1 MGMIAEQR
9 EAAIRE
15 LPGGTHRCCVRI
27 AEVSIGLRANAAEDI
42 CLSSEMDD
50 FRIEPVECDIEITIA
65 WVESLQRPVRK
76 KLFDSGAVWTMYAR
90 NDGYIID
97 FETPVLG
104 ARPYK
109 RLCVNRDF
117 SEAQLFLSREC
128 LAGLDPVHALEYPLD
143 ELVITNWLASG
154 KGVEVHGCGL
164 ADRASGGHLFLG
176 HSGAG
181 KSTTT
186 MLWKSM
192 RDVQILSD
200 DRIILREWENQL
212 WMHGTP
218 WHGEAGFAAAG
229 KVPIDR
235 IFVLAH
241 GSRNEIVPL
250 SRSQA
255 VGELFA
261 RSFPPF
267 HGHRPLDS
275 TLAYLHQ
282 IADTVPCY
290 LFHFLPDDSAV
301 ETILN
306 FSRPESC
313 REKASF
319 GD

>member
-1 MGMIAEQR
+1 MIAEARQKCR
-9 EAAIRE
+9 AAS
-15 LPGGTHRCCVRI
+15 PAGMHRSWIRI
-27 AEVSIGLRANAAEDI
+27 AEVAIGLKASCEEDL
-42 CLSSEMDD
+42 CLTSELSA
-50 FRIEPVECDIEITIA
+50 FRIGEAECDIEISIA
-65 WVESLQRPVRK
+65 WVERLQRPVAK
-76 KLFDSGAVWTMYAR
+76 KLFDSGAVWTMYER
-90 NDGYIID
+90 DGGYIID
-97 FETPVLG
+97 FETPVFGL
-104 ARPYK
+104 RPYK
-109 RLCVNRDF
+109 RLCVDRSF
-117 SEAQLFLSREC
+117 SEAQLLLSREC
-128 LAGLDPVHALEYPLD
+128 LGDLGLVHALEYPLD
-143 ELVITNWLASG
+143 ELLVTNWLAQG

-164 ADRASGGHLFLG
+164 VDRATGGHLFVG

-192 RDVQILSD
+192 RGAQILSD
-200 DRIILREWENQL
+200 DRIILRGWENEL

-229 KVPIDR
+229 KMPIDR

-301 ETILN
+301 EAIVN

-313 REKASF
+313 REKTSF
-319 GD
+319 DD